1 MAKEKKKRGKF
12 TTVSIP
18 VQLFDKVKER
28 VENTGF
34 PSVSSYVGYL
44 LREVLIEAHESG
56 EMPFARE
63 DAEKIRSRLRAL
75 GYLG

>member
-1 MAKEKKKRGKF
+1 MAKGRKRGKF
-12 TTVSIP
+12 TSVSIP
-18 VQLFDKVKER
+18 VELFEKVKKR

-63 DAEKIRSRLRAL
+63 DAEKIRRRLRAL
-75 GYLG
+75 GYLE

>member
-1 MAKEKKKRGKF
+1 MRKRRKF
-12 TTVSIP
+12 TTISIP
-18 VQLFDKVKER
+18 VQLFEKIKKQI
-28 VENTGF
+28 ENTGF

-63 DAEKIRSRLRAL
+63 DAEKIRRRLRAL
-75 GYLG
+75 GYLE

>member
-1 MAKEKKKRGKF
+1 MAKKRKKRGKF
-12 TTVSIP
+12 TSVSIP
-18 VQLFDKVKER
+18 VELFDKVKEH
-28 VENTGF
+28 VEKTGF

-44 LREVLIEAHESG
+44 LREVLVEAHETG

-63 DAEKIRSRLRAL
+63 DAEKIRERLRAL

>member
-1 MAKEKKKRGKF
+1 MPRRKKF

-18 VQLFDKVKER
+18 VQLFEKIKKQI
-28 VENTGF
+28 ENTGF

-44 LREVLIEAHESG
+44 LREVLVEAHESG

-63 DAEKIRSRLRAL
+63 DAEKIRRRLRAL
-75 GYLG
+75 GYLR